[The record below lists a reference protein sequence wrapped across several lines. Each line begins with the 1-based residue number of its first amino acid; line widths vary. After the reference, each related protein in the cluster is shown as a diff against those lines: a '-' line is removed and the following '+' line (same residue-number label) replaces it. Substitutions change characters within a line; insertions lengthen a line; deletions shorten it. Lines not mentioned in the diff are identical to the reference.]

1 MTVKSQIGQLA
12 ERPNLLPAVAE
23 WIYDEWWTEVEG
35 ASVATLTDLL
45 RANLIRDRIPLTLV
59 ASLDRCPIGTASLL
73 AHDVGTEEWPDLTP
87 WLAAVYVMPEYRR
100 RGVGA
105 ALIQAV
111 VEKAA
116 ALGVE
121 TLYLSTVGREE
132 YYASLGWDVI
142 HRSDDKVVMA
152 KPTNRRKPRATR
164 HLK

>member
-1 MTVKSQIGQLA
+1 
-12 ERPNLLPAVAE
+12 
-23 WIYDEWWTEVEG
+23 
-35 ASVATLTDLL
+35 
-45 RANLIRDRIPLTLV
+45 
-59 ASLDRCPIGTASLL
+59 
-73 AHDVGTEEWPDLTP
+73 VGTEEWPDLTP

-111 VEKAA
+111 VEKA